1 MEALRT
7 KGAVVVT
14 YDEFSLIRKW
24 TGRSAGQT
32 GDGLSVGI
40 GDDAAVFS
48 LPADREVV
56 ACCDAMVETV
66 HFLRETMNPSDI
78 GYKAVI
84 SNISDVAAM
93 GGIPRYALISI
104 AVSPQWNTEECEQI
118 YDGIYAACDA
128 YGVRV
133 IGGDTVSSPAG
144 LSLSV
149 TVMGEV
155 EKGRAL
161 LRSAARPGHL
171 VFVTGH
177 VGGSAAGLDLL
188 LRKAKSGEAVEEK
201 WQPLALF
208 HQRPAAQ
215 VAAGRILAASP
226 AAGALNDISDGL
238 ASELWEI
245 SEASGV
251 CLRIEERLI
260 PLAEATRMYAA
271 ETGSDPFR
279 WALYGGEDYQLAGT
293 IEAEAAEGIGKLFAE
308 KGIPFTVIGRVEA
321 GEPSVLLSRNSSWEP
336 LAKAGFNH
344 FGKADARKG

>member
-1 MEALRT
+1 M
-7 KGAVVVT
+7 T
-14 YDEFSLIRKW
+14 YDEFSLIRRW
-24 TGRSAGQT
+24 TSRSAGQT

-66 HFLRETMNPSDI
+66 HFLKETMNPSDI

-93 GGIPRYALISI
+93 GGIPKYALISI
-104 AVSPQWNTEECEQI
+104 AVSPNWTAKECQQI
-118 YDGIYAACDA
+118 YDGIYAACEA

-133 IGGDTVSSPAG
+133 IGGDTVSSPAA

-161 LRSAARPGHL
+161 LRSAAKPGQL

-188 LRKAKSGEAVEEK
+188 LQTAKTGEAVEEM
-201 WQPLALF
+201 WQPLVAF
-208 HQRPAAQ
+208 HQRPVAQ
-215 VAAGRILAASP
+215 VAAGRILAASANP
-226 AAGALNDISDGL
+226 GALNDVSDGL

-251 CLRIEERLI
+251 CLRIEAELI
-260 PLAEATRMYAA
+260 PVAETTRMYASHK
-271 ETGSDPFR
+271 GKDPLH

-293 IEAEAAEGIGKLFAE
+293 IEAVEEERIGALFAQQ
-308 KGIPFTVIGRVEA
+308 GIPFTVIGRVEV
-321 GEPSVLLSRNSSWEP
+321 GGPSVVMNRNSRWEP
-336 LAKAGFNH
+336 VAKAGFNH